1 MSIAKQTYT
10 QAAPKR
16 RRIAQQSAMPDPEPR
31 FDEVDVLEPLDNL
44 PDEVDLSILEDVPR
58 QRTASVG
65 LFICPLRYMLTFS
78 W

>member
-1 MSIAKQTYT
+1 
-10 QAAPKR
+10 
-16 RRIAQQSAMPDPEPR
+16 MPDPEPR